1 MNILIPE
8 INKEMEALIRGWGL
22 PKVLK
27 EQGDNI
33 DFKFDDNGL
42 VDTKES
48 GYGVEDG
55 KVKFAIWNKRTGKV
69 LFTMDFHKPNSMIID
84 LRQWNEKTLIVDLL
98 YVHEESLRK
107 KGISSFYI
115 EKIKSITEHIYV
127 IANTNANKFKGSSK
141 VNALTQKE
149 LKDFYEKRNINLLN

>member
-1 MNILIPE
+1 MIQE

-22 PKVLK
+22 PEVLK

-42 VDTKES
+42 VDTEES

-84 LRQWNEKTLIVDLL
+84 LRQWDEKTLIVDLL
-98 YVHEESLRK
+98 YVHKESLRK

-127 IANTNANKFKGSSK
+127 IANTNADKFKGSNK

>member
-1 MNILIPE
+1 MNALSQE

-22 PKVLK
+22 PKALK

-48 GYGVEDG
+48 GYRVEERR
-55 KVKFAIWNKRTGKV
+55 VKFAIWNKRTGKV
-69 LFTMDFHKPNSMIID
+69 LFSMDFHKPNPMMID
-84 LRQWNEKTLIVDLL
+84 LRQWDESTLIVDLL
-98 YVHEESLRK
+98 EVHEESLRK

-127 IANTNANKFKGSSK
+127 IANTNADKFKGNSK